1 LQTKKEIQMK
11 SILTALA
18 LAAAVLSACNK
29 KESEK
34 PPAAETPKVAE
45 EPKADSVANDKP
57 DYAVPDSFKVALG
70 KVYAGYLQIEG
81 ALAHDD
87 FAKAKSEF
95 GSMHAVLHTLPVNGL
110 DSTAKAQ
117 WTSLDERLMEVL
129 HPMAASK
136 DIGEMRNHLADFT
149 PLMLEA
155 IEKFG
160 ILGDKGV
167 YHFHC
172 PMARNNA
179 GADWLQGDP
188 EMENPF
194 YGKSMSGCGSLVE
207 TIKK

>member
-1 LQTKKEIQMK
+1 
-11 SILTALA
+11 
-18 LAAAVLSACNK
+18 
-29 KESEK
+29 
-34 PPAAETPKVAE
+34 
-45 EPKADSVANDKP
+45 
-57 DYAVPDSFKVALG
+57 
-70 KVYAGYLQIEG
+70 
-81 ALAHDD
+81 
-87 FAKAKSEF
+87 
-95 GSMHAVLHTLPVNGL
+95 MHALLHTLPVDGL
-110 DSTAKAQ
+110 DSAAKAQ
-117 WTSLDERLMEVL
+117 WTRLDERLMEVL

-188 EMENPF
+188 KMENPF
-194 YGKSMSGCGSLVE
+194 YGKSMLNCGSLVE